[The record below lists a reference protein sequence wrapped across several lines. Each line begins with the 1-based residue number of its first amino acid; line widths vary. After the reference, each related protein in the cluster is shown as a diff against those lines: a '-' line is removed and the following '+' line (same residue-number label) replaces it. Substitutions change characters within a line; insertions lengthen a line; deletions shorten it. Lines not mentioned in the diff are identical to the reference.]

1 MDVTTEQLTL
11 IELEKIVAALKLL
24 ILECK
29 ETNKLLKEM
38 STRLPPPGKN

>member
-1 MDVTTEQLTL
+1 MADTAEQLMI

-24 ILECK
+24 ILESK